1 MQLFVITSDHSKIPL
16 AELRTDGKNIDWIID
31 NSNGKLSRMAQ
42 GNFQILSSI
51 IDKSSHMKLAHP
63 TEATVGLLRY
73 SLENGDIIEI
83 TTDGKTAMLNGSII
97 APEEK
102 NALMGLIQSGK
113 IKVKGKANIAA
124 PLPIRNMPKQS
135 KAKYKPTKKETDQAE
150 AEREK
155 IRKSI
160 ADKASRGSSKWDD
173 AIEKVDFS
181 DSHCPDLGRQL
192 LYLMKYGD

>member
-1 MQLFVITSDHSKIPL
+1 MQLFIITSDYSKLPL

-51 IDKSSHMKLAHP
+51 IEKSSHMKLEHP
-63 TEATVGLLRY
+63 TQATVGLLRY

-83 TTDGKTAMLNGSII
+83 TTDGKTAMLNGSLI
-97 APEEK
+97 AEEEK
-102 NALMGLIQSGK
+102 IALMSLIGSGK
-113 IKVKGKANIAA
+113 IKVKGKANLAS
-124 PLPIRNMPKQS
+124 PMPIRRMPKQPPQEES
-135 KAKYKPTKKETDQAE
+135 KPNDDAE
-150 AEREK
+150 GEE
-155 IRKSI
+155 IRKK
-160 ADKASRGSSKWDD
+160 ARDKIEDERNHWSPRKDKVID
-173 AIEKVDFS
+173 AIDFS